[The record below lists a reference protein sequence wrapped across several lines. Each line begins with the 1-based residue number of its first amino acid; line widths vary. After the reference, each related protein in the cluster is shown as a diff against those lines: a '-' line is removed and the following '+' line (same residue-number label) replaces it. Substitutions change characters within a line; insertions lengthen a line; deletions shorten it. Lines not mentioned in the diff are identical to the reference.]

1 MGKYELIKFY
11 HDKHHDTPKDTIL
24 IVAAHPDDEILGAGG
39 TIAILTQSGYKV
51 CTFILGEGKT
61 SRSNNIAVS
70 ELDEL
75 KLEMVDANRLLGVT
89 ECYTSNLP
97 DNRFD
102 SVDLL
107 DIVQMIEK
115 LKEQIQPVTIFTHH
129 FGDMNI
135 DHQITYKAVLTATR
149 PMQHEYVK
157 NIYTF
162 EIPSS
167 TEWNTFTRETVF
179 TPNVFIDISSTI
191 DTKISAMSK
200 YASELRE
207 YPHPRSLQHVRELA
221 KVNGTKV
228 GLNYCENFTLIRS
241 VGKELL

>member
-1 MGKYELIKFY
+1 MRKYKLSRQYYDENC
-11 HDKHHDTPKDTIL
+11 DSSNDTIL
-24 IVAAHPDDEILGAGG
+24 VVAAHPDDEILGAGG

-51 CTFILGEGKT
+51 CTLILGEGKT
-61 SRSNNIAVS
+61 SRGNNVTVL
-70 ELDEL
+70 ELDTL
-75 KLEMVDANRLLGVT
+75 KTEMEEANRLLGVVG
-89 ECYTSNLP
+89 CYTADLP

-107 DIVQMIEK
+107 DIVQLIEEH
-115 LKEQIQPVTIFTHH
+115 KEQIKPVTIFTHH

-135 DHQITYKAVLTATR
+135 DHQITYKAVMTATR
-149 PMQHEYVK
+149 PMQQECVK

-167 TEWNTFTRETVF
+167 TEWNAFTRETIF

-191 DTKISAMSK
+191 DTKIAAMSK
-200 YASELRE
+200 YISELRE
-207 YPHPRSLQHVRELA
+207 YPHPRSLQHIKELA

-228 GLNYCENFTLIRS
+228 GLNYSENFTLIRS
-241 VGKELL
+241 IGKELL